1 MVARALPAAQDW
13 NLKFDGPLMSTQD
26 GGQAWMSLDADDALT
41 IIEAL
46 DNISDAF
53 VIYDADGHLVVC
65 NENFKALYRYTDDE
79 ARPGVHFRELG
90 EIDVER
96 GNVITGDETGR
107 EDYLDRKAAY
117 RQTLKGSFVV
127 QLADGRWIKT
137 TDRRTKRGGIV
148 SIQTDITD
156 IKRAEQALRKAKE
169 LAETANRA
177 KSEFLANMS
186 HELRTPLN
194 AIIGFGSVLEQ
205 ELYGPHTVR
214 KYREYAHD
222 ISEAGKHLLGLI
234 DHILD
239 IAKIENDAILLEEK
253 VIDPVALNEWCAN
266 LFDDLTLRS
275 GIVLTTTSEV
285 DQLLLWGDPQR
296 IRQVVVNLV
305 SNAIKF
311 TSPDGTIAVAW
322 SQADG
327 ELHLRV
333 TDTGAGIDPD
343 FLPHV
348 FEPFRQADTR
358 GGPVEGAGLGLA
370 LVKRFVELHG
380 GTITLD
386 SELGAGTTVL
396 VRFPTVRSV
405 KQPQR
410 VNA

>member
-1 MVARALPAAQDW
+1 
-13 NLKFDGPLMSTQD
+13 MSF
-26 GGQAWMSLDADDALT
+26 DADDALT

-46 DNISDAF
+46 ENISDAF
-53 VIYDADGHLVVC
+53 VVYDADGHLVVC
-65 NENFKALYRYTDDE
+65 NENFKALYHYTDDE

-96 GNVITGDETGR
+96 GNVITGDETGG
-107 EDYLDRKAAY
+107 EDYLERKAAY
-117 RQTLKGSFVV
+117 RRTLKGSFVV

-156 IKRAEQALRKAKE
+156 IRRAEQALRQAKE

-214 KYREYAHD
+214 KYLEYAHD

-239 IAKIENDAILLEEK
+239 IAKIENDTIMLEEA
-253 VIDPVALNEWCAN
+253 VIDPVALNDWCAN
-266 LFDDLTLRS
+266 LFDDLILRS
-275 GIVLTTTSEV
+275 GSVLKTTSEA

-311 TSPDGTIAVAW
+311 TPPGGTIAVAW

-327 ELHLRV
+327 ALHLRV
-333 TDTGAGIDPD
+333 SDTGAGIDPD

-348 FEPFRQADTR
+348 FEPFRQADTS

-396 VRFPTVRSV
+396 VRFPAVRSV